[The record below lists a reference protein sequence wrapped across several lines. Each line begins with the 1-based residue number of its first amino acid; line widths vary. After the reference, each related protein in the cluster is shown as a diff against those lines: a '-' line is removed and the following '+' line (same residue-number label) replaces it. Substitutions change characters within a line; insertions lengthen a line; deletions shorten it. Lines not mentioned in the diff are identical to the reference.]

1 MSKSVADFN
10 LAYSICLPTFGFG
23 TRCHYR
29 TITIRGKENIPEGEH
44 YIIAPCHQNALM
56 DPMLILQ
63 MTRKPTA
70 FLARA
75 DIFQKPVA
83 NFFLT
88 WLRIMPVYRIRDGR
102 DQLSRNEE
110 IFHKSQEVL
119 LRGMPLCLMAEGRH
133 NDKHQLLPLVK
144 GMFRIAGE
152 TQRQLGDTPLYI
164 LPVGIDYDDY
174 EQVVSSACLS
184 IGKPIDMRPF
194 MADYVENEPVA
205 LNHMREA
212 LTTALKAQMHH
223 VESKD
228 HYDDEYAYCHLKT
241 QQVLDDENLYN
252 SAWDRFQARKLI
264 SDRLRE
270 KSDEEREQCLAEGAA
285 FAEQCRQHGIPLW
298 FASKDWGKGKSIV
311 TLLAFAVGLVAFKS
325 YFLQWLICNPIV
337 YLPTHLVPKKIIKDP
352 QFRSSVNYGI
362 RLILT
367 LLYLIIFF
375 IVTCFTGGLGRA
387 IAMLAIGMLSAHAT
401 PKLFALLRDAWYGL
415 KQVSKG

>member
-1 MSKSVADFN
+1 MPVYKFN
-10 LAYSICLPTFGFG
+10 LAYSICLPAFGYG

-29 TITIRGKENIPEGEH
+29 SITIRGKENIPEGEH

-83 NFFLT
+83 NAFLT
-88 WLRIMPVYRIRDGR
+88 WLRIMPIYRIRDGR
-102 DQLSRNEE
+102 DQLSRNED
-110 IFHKSQEVL
+110 IFRKSQEVL
-119 LRGMPLCLMAEGRH
+119 LHDMPLCLMAEGRH

-152 TQRQLGDTPLYI
+152 TQRRLGGKPLYI

-194 MADYVENEPVA
+194 MSEYNENEPVA

-212 LTTALKAQMHH
+212 LTQSLQAQMHH
-223 VESKD
+223 VGSKER
-228 HYDDEYAYCHLKT
+228 YDDEYAYCHLKT
-241 QQVLDDENLYN
+241 QQVLNDENMYN
-252 SAWDRFQARKLI
+252 NAWDRFQARKLI
-264 SDRLRE
+264 SERLRTQSE
-270 KSDEEREQCLAEGAA
+270 EERDRCYAEGAA
-285 FAEQCRQHGIPLW
+285 FAEQCRKRGVPLW
-298 FASKDWGKGKSIV
+298 FAGKDWGKGKSII
-311 TLLAFAVGLVAFKS
+311 TLLAVAMGIVAFNALLPVW
-325 YFLQWLICNPIV
+325 FICNPIV
-337 YLPTHLVPKKIIKDP
+337 YLPTHLIPKKIIKDP

-367 LLYLIIFF
+367 MLYLIIFF
-375 IVTCFTGGLGRA
+375 IVTCFTGGIGKA
-387 IAMLAIGMLSAHAT
+387 IVMLVLGMLSAMLT
-401 PKLFALLRDAWYGL
+401 PKIFALLRDAYYGL
-415 KQVSKG
+415 KG

>member
-10 LAYSICLPTFGFG
+10 LAYSICLPAFGYG

-63 MTRKPTA
+63 MTRRSTA
-70 FLARA
+70 FLARS
-75 DIFQKPVA
+75 DIFKKPIA

-110 IFHKSQEVL
+110 IFRKSQEVL

-133 NDKHQLLPLVK
+133 NEKHQLLPLVK

-152 TQRQLGDTPLYI
+152 TQRQLGNTPLYI

-194 MADYVENEPVA
+194 MADYIENEPVA
-205 LNHMREA
+205 LNRMREA
-212 LTTALKAQMHH
+212 LTVALKAQMHH
-223 VESKD
+223 VESRD
-228 HYDDEYAYCHLKT
+228 HYEDEYAYCHLKT
-241 QQVLDDENLYN
+241 QRILGEENMYDD
-252 SAWDRFQARKLI
+252 AWGRFQARKLI

-270 KSDEEREQCLAEGAA
+270 KSEEERERCYAEGAT
-285 FAEQCRQHGIPLW
+285 FAQRCRKRGVPLW
-298 FASKDWGKGKSIV
+298 FASKDWGKGKSII
-311 TLLAFAVGLVAFKS
+311 TLLAFALGILLFFGYLPIWVL
-325 YFLQWLICNPIV
+325 CNPIV
-337 YLPTHLVPKKIIKDP
+337 YLPTHLIPKKMIKDT

-367 LLYLIIFF
+367 LLYLIILF
-375 IVTCFTGGLGRA
+375 IVICCTSGITKA
-387 IAMLAIGMLSAHAT
+387 IIMLAIGMFSAHAT
-401 PKLFALLRDAWYGL
+401 PKLFALLRDAYYGL
-415 KQVSKG
+415 KN

>member
-1 MSKSVADFN
+1 MSDITKFD
-10 LAYSICLPTFGFG
+10 LAYSITLPTFGFG

-29 TITIRGKENIPEGEH
+29 SITIRGKENIPEGEH

-63 MTRKPTA
+63 MTRKATA

-75 DIFQKPVA
+75 DIFQKPAA
-83 NFFLT
+83 NRFLT

-102 DQLSRNEE
+102 EQLSRNEE
-110 IFHKSQEVL
+110 IFNKSQDVL
-119 LRGMPLCLMAEGRH
+119 LKGMPLCLMAEGRH

-152 TQRQLGDTPLYI
+152 TQKKLGDTPLYI

-212 LTTALKAQMHH
+212 LTASLKAQMHH
-223 VESKD
+223 VESRER
-228 HYDDEYAYCHLKT
+228 YDDEYAYCHLKT
-241 QQVLDDENLYN
+241 QEVLDKESMYN
-252 SAWDRFQARKLI
+252 DAWSRFQARKMV
-264 SDRLRE
+264 SDHLRE
-270 KSDEEREQCLAEGAA
+270 MNEEDRERCLDEGAA
-285 FAEQCRQHGIPLW
+285 FAQQCRQRGVPLW
-298 FASKDWGKGKSIV
+298 FASKDWGKTKSIV
-311 TLLAFAVGLVAFKS
+311 TLLAFVLGVLLFIEYLPFWIV
-325 YFLQWLICNPIV
+325 CNPIV
-337 YLPTHLVPKKIIKDP
+337 YLPTHLVPKKMIKDP

-362 RLILT
+362 RLILSI
-367 LLYLIIFF
+367 LYMLIFF
-375 IVTCFTGGLGRA
+375 ITTCFTGGIARA
-387 IAMLAIGMLSAHAT
+387 IVMLAIGMLSAFFT
-401 PKLFALLRDAWYGL
+401 PKLFALLRDAYYGL
-415 KQVSKG
+415 KN